1 LKRIK
6 NLVSVIGC
14 PRSGTSIL
22 YMFLSNSEKLWSLYA
37 ETPFWPVISPESEVL
52 TAGDATY
59 SGVEQIVKA
68 FCDRAHNYEGN
79 EDEKEIRIVEK
90 QPKTCLA
97 VDYINRAFP
106 GAYFVYIT
114 RDGRN
119 VIHSLMDAW
128 HKNPMIGW
136 EPAEIRLELID
147 GSYAP
152 TWWGPRPPGWQNY
165 TRGRLVDACA
175 MMWVE
180 LNQYARRSLSKID
193 PGRVLTVRYEDLS
206 TDPERAMGEIC
217 RCLDIPFS
225 ISVKKSIIDNI
236 YRPEPEAWKKG
247 PYREQIES
255 VLDRIK
261 ATMALLGYSL

>member
-1 LKRIK
+1 MKRLK

-22 YMFLSNSEKLWSLYA
+22 FEILSNSEKMWSLYA
-37 ETPFWPVISPESEVL
+37 ETPFWPVVNQESEVL
-52 TAGDATY
+52 TAGDVTY
-59 SGVEQIVKA
+59 LGVEQIVKA

-79 EDEKEIRIVEK
+79 EDETEIRVVEK
-90 QPKTCLA
+90 QPKNCLT
-97 VDYINRAFP
+97 VDYINSAFP

-119 VIHSLMDAW
+119 VINSLMDAW

-147 GSYAP
+147 GSYTK

-165 TRGRLVDACA
+165 TRGRLVDVCA
-175 MMWVE
+175 MLWVE
-180 LNQYARRSLSKID
+180 LNQFALRSLSKID
-193 PGRVLTVRYEDLS
+193 PRRVFTVLYEDLS
-206 TDPERAMGEIC
+206 TDPERVAGEIC
-217 RCLDIPFS
+217 RFLEIPFS
-225 ISVKKSIIDNI
+225 ISVKKIINKLYWPDTG
-236 YRPEPEAWKKG
+236 AWKAG

-255 VLDRIK
+255 VLDSIK
-261 ATMALLGYSL
+261 DTMYLLGYSL